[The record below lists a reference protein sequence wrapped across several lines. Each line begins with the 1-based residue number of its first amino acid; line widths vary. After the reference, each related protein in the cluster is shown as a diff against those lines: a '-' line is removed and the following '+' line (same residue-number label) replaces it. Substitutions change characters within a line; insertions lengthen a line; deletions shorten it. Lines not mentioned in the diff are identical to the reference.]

1 MTTDRP
7 YRKAMPVAAAL
18 DIIRGGLGTQWEP
31 TVGAAYIE
39 LILDDE
45 RLRADDE
52 RAAGRSLP
60 RAS

>member
-1 MTTDRP
+1 
-7 YRKAMPVAAAL
+7 MPVAAAL

-39 LILDDE
+39 LILNDE
-45 RLRADDE
+45 RVRADDE